1 MKNDDAFS
9 DDEAPSTS
17 FPEHDVNSDWRTLS
31 SPQNMPQDTSS
42 STPLPRMERRLTS
55 HHRMR
60 LLLIAMVVIV
70 LVALAGGYGV
80 FRAVSQP
87 SRLTSSSFQQTRC
100 PFHVSTDFVEGQNVR
115 CGFLSVPEDRSLPRS
130 PTIHLAVAIFNTPS
144 SQPAPDPVLFLSG
157 VLAMPYWR
165 HLGRH

>member
-1 MKNDDAFS
+1 MKNDDTFS
-9 DDEAPSTS
+9 SDEAPSTA
-17 FPEHDVNSDWRTLS
+17 FPVRDVNIDGRTFS
-31 SPQNMPQDTSS
+31 SPQSAPQDTSS

-87 SRLTSSSFQQTRC
+87 SRQTSSAFHQTHC
-100 PFHVSTDFVEGQNVR
+100 PFPLGKGLSEGQNVR
-115 CGFLSVPEDRSLPRS
+115 CGFLV
-130 PTIHLAVAIFNTPS
+130 V
-144 SQPAPDPVLFLSG
+144 
-157 VLAMPYWR
+157 
-165 HLGRH
+165 